1 MHEDLYNTNK
11 FLKEE
16 VQVHKDEKKE
26 HDEIKLVVEGRGTL
40 ENQIDEKLSL
50 EGRKSSVAAN
60 I

>member
-1 MHEDLYNTNK
+1 MNEDLYNTNK

-26 HDEIKLVVEGRGTL
+26 NDEIKLVVEGRGTL

-50 EGRKSSVAAN
+50 QGRKSSVAAN